1 MNTKN
6 LLTELCGN
14 LEKELNQREGKQVHK
29 VELLS
34 GLKPSGYRIPMT
46 HTEPVNV
53 LSDNIRMFWFVEIR
67 IDNKCIFAE
76 SHIPRENE
84 QHEVVEDLLMTR
96 TLRHIFTFGIMSVS
110 DFVDKVEIASSKN
123 TENNIP
129 KNAIWWIGNGD
140 VGLSSK
146 TIWNC
151 LVGNEDI
158 EIHHPHDP
166 DDFNRCYEL
175 LEAVPE
181 WKSEL
186 YKLKSLSTQWSN
198 IVDSWGLLTK
208 MLEEDGE
215 DNWNEMYKFMQ
226 TLTTKKLN
234 KIHRVTFTK

>member
-6 LLTELCGN
+6 LLIELCEH
-14 LEKELNQREGKQVHK
+14 LEKELNRKYRGQVHK
-29 VELLS
+29 VELIS
-34 GLKPSGYRIPMT
+34 GLKPYDHFMADTSLINKYMAW
-46 HTEPVNV
+46 N
-53 LSDNIRMFWFVEIR
+53 VEIW
-67 IDNKCIFAE
+67 IDGKCVFIE
-76 SHIPRENE
+76 SHIPKENE
-84 QHEVVEDLLMTR
+84 QHEVIEDFLMSR
-96 TLRHIFTFGIMSVS
+96 TLRHIFTFVVMLVN
-110 DFVDKVEIASSKN
+110 DFVGKVEIVNLKN
-123 TENNIP
+123 TRNNIP
-129 KNAIWWIGNGD
+129 QNAIWWIGNGD

-151 LVGNEDI
+151 LVGNKDI

-208 MLEEDGE
+208 MLEEDGKN
-215 DNWNEMYKFMQ
+215 NWLEMYKFMQ